1 MKKLCVAAVA
11 AVIFTGAYGAPAYSA
26 NVKIT
31 PLGSHDGEFCARDRA
46 FVLEDPNG
54 TRILFDV
61 GMTVAGP
68 DDPRLGKIDVVL
80 ISSLHGDH
88 IGAKHIP
95 EVGAGT
101 CGKPGI
107 KVSAMPESLT
117 VKIAANKGAK
127 LVGGGHMR
135 AFFKPR
141 LKWAGGDPKQMDI
154 LRFGGKRTY
163 NGIKIATVQAI
174 HAYGASPG
182 LLKGDLGKMMKENGL
197 TAIAGPDSG
206 FVINFTNGL
215 VVYLSADTGHTSDMD
230 TIVRR
235 YYGAE
240 LAIMNIGD
248 IFTMGPEEA
257 AWAVNELIRPKAAIM
272 THANQESTKGG
283 KVVPGTRAETFIKGV
298 RSIPVHVPLSGR
310 TMEFDG
316 NAQCLKGCN

>member
-11 AVIFTGAYGAPAYSA
+11 AVIVTGAYGAPAFSA

-46 FVLEDPNG
+46 FVMEDPNG
-54 TRILFDV
+54 TRILFDA
-61 GMTVAGP
+61 GMTIAGA

-80 ISSLHGDH
+80 VSSVHGDH
-88 IGAKHIP
+88 VGIKHIP
-95 EVGAGT
+95 AVGAGK

-107 KVSAMPESLT
+107 SVPAMPETLS
-117 VKIAANKGAK
+117 VKIAAKKGAK
-127 LVGGGHMR
+127 LVAGGHMR
-135 AFFKPR
+135 AFFKTR

-163 NGIKIATVQAI
+163 NGVRIATIPTI
-174 HAYGASPG
+174 HANGASTAF
-182 LLKGDLGKMMKENGL
+182 LKGDLGKMMKENGL

-206 FVINFTNGL
+206 FIINFTNGL
-215 VVYLSADTGHTSDMD
+215 IVYLSADTGHTSDMD
-230 TIVRR
+230 TLVRR
-235 YYGAE
+235 YYKAN

-257 AWAVNELIRPKAAIM
+257 AWAVNELIRPRAAIM
-272 THANQESTKGG
+272 THANQESTVGG
-283 KVVPGTRAETFIKGV
+283 KVVPGTKTETFIKAV
-298 RSIPVHVPLSGR
+298 RAIPVHVPLSGR

-316 NAQCLKGCN
+316 NARCLAGCN